1 MKTFRTDNLTLS
13 GYTLLTFIYALFFG
27 KLISYY
33 GFSLKSII
41 FIILV
46 LPIAIYY
53 LFILRKRVITTRDFI
68 ESINILGKNRIN
80 WSEIDKIIFTK
91 GRKLLILITS
101 KSGKNIIIDDNTEN
115 FRELL
120 NTIVKNVDKERLPK
134 DYQERIANYKRSYL
148 TVILIY
154 VVAVILLM
162 IFIKPYLP

>member
-13 GYTLLTFIYALFFG
+13 GYTLLTFVYVLFFG

-80 WSEIDKIIFTK
+80 WGEIDKIIFTK